1 MLALFL
7 TVYVIVALLNYS
19 MVQSLVGSAAS
30 SYFSKEWGGK
40 VKIGSMGCNPFNHLD
55 LRNVEL
61 ISPDNDTI
69 AQAHAIRLR
78 FKKFP
83 FDSHGLQFSKV
94 YIGDTRYHLK
104 IDTNG
109 LNLNYIIDYFKT
121 GKPKDTTRQKAE
133 FKVLVDDLI
142 LDNVDYRQDLK
153 DKDPEWYLHQHPG
166 VNVKHME
173 YNNIHGRFRNVRVDK
188 DFVTCRIDKL
198 TTTEKSGLEVRDLH
212 MNVYVCR
219 SGISA
224 TNMVVQTADS
234 RLDGDVLLDFRHWHT
249 MKHFLDSVYFT
260 VHFNEGSYGNL
271 RDAGFWTQALWGMD
285 ERVALEGDFGGPI
298 SDFHADN
305 VRIAFGN
312 ESKVCLDAS
321 IYGLPHIDTTVI
333 GADIHSLHTTYEDLA
348 AVKHPNGITMK
359 VPKIIKTLDKID
371 LEATFMGTIYDF
383 YATLDM
389 ESAPGDLQA
398 DMMLSMNPKRKEYSY
413 VGQLRSNDMRIGQ
426 LARNEWVSR
435 GGFDITFEGEG
446 FDPKTMNAVA
456 EGRVKHL
463 ILKGNRLSGDASLNV
478 DVADGLA
485 KADLVLDDPLAD
497 INAHGEVEWRPNGPA
512 YTVEADAKHLDM
524 KRLALWN
531 DTADKEAF
539 INAHIDGRY
548 INLRENSTFARVTL
562 RDVYL
567 NTTTRRCRIDNATLS
582 AREQNHWKTLK
593 LTSDIVDAQMQG
605 YYRYDGIPVMLKK
618 FVEDYFPNTHKP
630 SDIYGK
636 DKEAEF
642 DKIADSRFEFNATW
656 KDTAGLIAL
665 FVPQL
670 LVAQGTSVQ
679 ANYSFVE
686 SFKPLLRSD
695 SIGWGGLR
703 FYNVGVNGETM
714 ADHYRLRLTSDEIK
728 IGSILL
734 SENADVNLESSRDD
748 ARCEVYWENS
758 SQTVGGGD
766 VALRVMSDSSSLR
779 LIVDPSRLALGG
791 HNWSLMDYGEDIYI
805 NDKGFNVGN
814 LSLIDGQ
821 SAVSLKASRMGNPN
835 DSIEVSFVDFDVDIA
850 NPFLGVAGMSAGGI
864 ANGKARLGF
873 LQPKLLPDSK
883 GDSEVPYLN
892 ADLKIDNLMFNNVS
906 LGDADVQSTWNSD
919 LNQLN
924 LFVKSYLDTN
934 GVVNEP
940 LSIDG
945 YVALGSQD
953 PQLDFTIDVN
963 SVDLHA
969 IQPFVSSFS
978 SNVSGLASSDIKVG
992 GTVSNPLL
1000 QGKLH
1005 LQEATVLVDFLNVAY
1020 TITDSLEV
1028 DSTNIWFDKVI
1039 VSDMRGDKAVVDGAI
1054 SHKGFKDWRFDL
1066 SLVSDRL
1073 LCMNTSAQSS
1083 DVYYGTIFAAVNGQ
1097 VRGPSD
1103 DIDILLKA
1111 RTLDGTM
1118 LTVPINDKRQMRQ
1131 ADYIHFV
1138 SDHDDYNIDD
1148 VQVVASVEEDKINL
1162 REDKKSNFLLT
1173 IDLEATPELEMVIP
1187 VSFSTLDVNVE
1198 TRGSGDLQLQVGSSK
1213 PFALLG
1219 DYEISNGN
1227 VGLDILGL
1235 ISKDFDVEESSS
1247 ITFPGSIGDARF
1259 DINALYSQRVNL
1271 STLTGSLSGNES
1283 QKPIQVENVIALS
1296 GTLQSPDI
1304 KFDIRLPNA
1313 DQSVQEEVFSYID
1326 RTNERDMLNQTV
1338 SLLISKRFY
1347 SASAMNI
1354 NEQTSPA
1361 DGAYGLVANTL
1372 GSMVSDMVQFVDIN
1386 FDYQAGTALTTDQY
1400 AVDISKEWNKFYF
1413 ETTLGF
1419 GGEARELSEVGGS
1432 NNMTGDMLVGYKIN
1446 PRLHLFVFNRSNTN
1460 DYTRS
1465 DLPYKQGLGLKY
1477 TRDFDRLSD
1486 IFVRKRKKQ

>member
-1 MLALFL
+1 
-7 TVYVIVALLNYS
+7 

-40 VKIGSMGCNPFNHLD
+40 VKIGSMSCNPFNHLV

-61 ISPDNDTI
+61 INPDNDTI
-69 AQAHAIRLR
+69 AQAQAIRLR

-83 FDSHGLQFSKV
+83 YDSRGLQFSKV

-109 LNLNYIIDYFKT
+109 LNLNYIIDYFGK
-121 GKPKDTTRQKAE
+121 GKPKDTTHKEVE

-142 LDNVDYRQDLK
+142 LDNVNYLQDLK
-153 DKDPEWYLHQHPG
+153 DKDVEWYLHQHPG

-173 YNNIHGRFRNVRVDK
+173 YRNIQGRFRNVRVDK
-188 DFVTCRIDKL
+188 DFVTCRIDRL
-198 TTTEKSGLEVRDLH
+198 TTTERSGLEVLDLH
-212 MNVYVCR
+212 MNVYVSR

-234 RLDGDVLLDFRHWHT
+234 RLDGDVLLDFRHWKT

-271 RDAGFWTQALWGMD
+271 RDAGFWTMALWGMD
-285 ERVALEGDFGGPI
+285 ERVTLEGDFGGPI

-305 VRIAFGN
+305 VRLAFGK
-312 ESKVCLDAS
+312 ESKVYLDAS

-333 GADIHSLHTTYEDLA
+333 GAEIHNLHTTYDDLA

-359 VPKIIKTLDKID
+359 VPQVIKALDKID

-389 ESAPGDLQA
+389 QSTPGDLQA

-413 VGQLRSNDMRIGQ
+413 VGQLRSNDMKVGQ

-456 EGRVKHL
+456 EGKLKHL
-463 ILKGNRLSGDASLNV
+463 VFKGNRLSGDANLNV
-478 DVADGLA
+478 DVAEGVA
-485 KADLVLDDPLAD
+485 KADLLLDDPLAAL
-497 INAHGEVEWRPNGPA
+497 NAHGEVEWRPNGPA
-512 YTVEADAKHLDM
+512 YTVKADAQHLDM
-524 KRLALWN
+524 KRLALWH

-539 INAHIDGRY
+539 INAHVDGRY
-548 INLRENSTFARVTL
+548 INMRENSTFARLTL
-562 RDVYL
+562 SDVSL
-567 NTTTRRCRIDNATLS
+567 NTTTRRCRIDNATIT
-582 AREQNHWKTLK
+582 AREQNHWKTMR

-618 FVEDYFPNTHKP
+618 FVDDYFPNTNFRK
-630 SDIYGK
+630 DTYDKGK
-636 DKEAEF
+636 EVDF

-656 KDTAGLIAL
+656 KDTAGILAL
-665 FVPQL
+665 FVPR
-670 LVAQGTSVQ
+670 LVVAKGTSVQ

-734 SENADVNLESSRDD
+734 SENADVNLESNRND
-748 ARCEVYWENS
+748 ASCEIYWENS
-758 SQTVGGGD
+758 SQTVGGGN
-766 VALRVMSDSSSLR
+766 VALRVFSDSSALR
-779 LIVDPSRLALGG
+779 LVVDPSRLALGG
-791 HNWSLMDYGEDIYI
+791 HNWSLMDYGEDIYV

-821 SAVSLKASRMGNPN
+821 SAVSLKASRMGSPN
-835 DSIEVSFVDFDVDIA
+835 DSIEVSFVDFNVDIA
-850 NPFLGVAGMSAGGI
+850 NPFLGAAGMSAGGI

-873 LQPKLLPDSK
+873 LQSKLLPDSK
-883 GDSEVPYLN
+883 RESEVPYLN
-892 ADLKIDNLMFNNVS
+892 ADLRVDNLMFNDVS

-919 LNQLN
+919 LNHLN
-924 LFVKSYLDTN
+924 LFVKSLLDTN
-934 GVVNEP
+934 GVVKEP
-940 LSIDG
+940 LAIDG
-945 YVALGSQD
+945 YMVLGTSD
-953 PQLDFTIDVN
+953 PLLDFTVDVN
-963 SVDLHA
+963 TVDLHA

-978 SNVSGLASSDIKVG
+978 SSVSGLASGDIKVS

-1000 QGKLH
+1000 NGNIY
-1005 LQEATVLVDFLNVAY
+1005 LQEASVLVNFLNVTY
-1020 TITDSLEV
+1020 TITDSLIV
-1028 DSTNIWFDKVI
+1028 DSSAIRLDNV
-1039 VSDMRGDKAVVDGAI
+1039 VVGDMRGDKAVVDGAI
-1054 SHKGFKDWRFDL
+1054 YHNSFKDWNFDL
-1066 SLVSDRL
+1066 SVASDRL

-1097 VRGPSD
+1097 VTGPAD
-1103 DIDILLKA
+1103 DINILLNA
-1111 RTLDGTM
+1111 RTLDGTT
-1118 LTVPINDKRQMRQ
+1118 LTVPINDKRQMQ
-1131 ADYIHFV
+1131 QVDYIHFV
-1138 SDHDDYNIDD
+1138 SDHDDYYLADD
-1148 VQVVASVEEDKINL
+1148 QEVASTDDDNMIMTP
-1162 REDKKSNFLLT
+1162 DKKSKFLLT
-1173 IDLEATPELEMVIP
+1173 IDLEATPALEMMIP
-1187 VSFSTLDVNVE
+1187 VSFPSLDVNVE
-1198 TRGSGDLQLQVGSSK
+1198 TRGNGDLQLQVGSTK

-1235 ISKDFDVEESSS
+1235 ISKDFDVEEGSS

-1283 QKPIQVENVIALS
+1283 QKPIQVENVITLN

-1419 GGEARELSEVGGS
+1419 GGEARELSEVGN

-1477 TRDFDRLSD
+1477 TRDFDRLRD
-1486 IFVRKRKKQ
+1486 LFVPKRKKK